1 MLEPK
6 QHWIRLCRFAMAGL
20 LTTVWTFTAER
31 AVSQAS
37 SRQLGTVK
45 SIAADTIS
53 LTTDAAQLVLVHV
66 APDAKLV
73 KLPAGSKDMKD
84 AQPTEMKDVAVG
96 DRVLVRGNPG
106 EDSSSFVASSVIVMK
121 GEDIQQKRQGEQE
134 DWQKHGTGGLVSSVD
149 ATANAITLSSGR
161 AGDSRK
167 TIVHV
172 SSSTVVRRYAPD
184 SVKFEDAQLST
195 LAQIKPG
202 DQLRARGSRTA
213 EGDVNAEQIVS
224 GSFRNLAGSVI
235 KVDPAAGVL
244 TIKDAAT
251 QKTVE
256 IKISADSQL
265 RRLPEMAAQRMA
277 SRLSVRD
284 AAAGA
289 PPSVP
294 TAAGAAPS
302 GSPAPGGTGGQI
314 PGREAPE
321 LQQILGRLPKM
332 PVEDLHAGDAVMIV
346 ATPGLSN
353 GEGTVITL
361 LAGVEA
367 ILAATPKGSQVMTLS
382 PWNINGNPGEAS
394 Q

>member
-1 MLEPK
+1 MLEPR
-6 QHWIRLCRFAMAGL
+6 QHWIRLRCYALAGL
-20 LTTVWTFTAER
+20 LSTVWIFPAER
-31 AVSQAS
+31 AISQSA

-45 SIAADTIS
+45 SISAESIS
-53 LTTDAAQLVLVHV
+53 LTTDAAQQVLVHLT
-66 APDAKLV
+66 PDAKIV

-84 AQPTEMKDVAVG
+84 AQPIEMKDVAVG
-96 DRVLVRGNPG
+96 DRVLVRGNLG
-106 EDSSSFVASSVIVMK
+106 EDSNSFVASSVIVMK
-121 GEDIQQKRQGEQE
+121 DEDIQQKRQGEQE

-149 ATANAITLSSGR
+149 STANAITISSGR
-161 AGDSRK
+161 AGDTRK

-172 SSSTVVRRYAPD
+172 TGSTVVRRYAPD
-184 SVKFEDAQLST
+184 SVKFEDAQVST
-195 LAQIKPG
+195 LAQVRPG

-224 GSFRNLAGSVI
+224 GSFRNVAGSVI

-284 AAAGA
+284 AAAGS
-289 PPSVP
+289 PPSVS

-302 GSPAPGGTGGQI
+302 GSPAPGGTSGQI
-314 PGREAPE
+314 PGREAPD
-321 LQQILGRLPKM
+321 LQQILGTLPKM

-353 GEGTVITL
+353 SEGTVITL